1 MYPENRLG
9 SLFPSNR
16 TKSECDTGVL
26 ESPSRLSWTVRKN
39 PVGLTDH
46 ETEIGSK
53 RANKTGQAT
62 TENNLDRQRVIV
74 IIGDYGERVA
84 NDNNGG
90 EIVWLWRSQ
99 EKTEKKNHNNS
110 RV

>member
-1 MYPENRLG
+1 MTRISNGKNRRRIRCIPAYFENRLG

-16 TKSECDTGVL
+16 TKNKCSTGAL

-53 RANKTGQAT
+53 RAKETDRAT
-62 TENNLDRQRVIV
+62 TENNSDRQRVIV
-74 IIGDYGERVA
+74 DNGERVA
-84 NDNNGG
+84 NGNNEG
-90 EIVWLWRSQ
+90 EGVW
-99 EKTEKKNHNNS
+99 
-110 RV
+110 